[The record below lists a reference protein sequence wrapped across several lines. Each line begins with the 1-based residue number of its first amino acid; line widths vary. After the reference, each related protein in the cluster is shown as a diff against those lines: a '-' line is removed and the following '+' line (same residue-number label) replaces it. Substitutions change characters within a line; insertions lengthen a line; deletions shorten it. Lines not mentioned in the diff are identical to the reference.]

1 MVTYSFLEITE
12 LATGRYKGGEEMFLS
27 KNWNPEIKENF
38 KEFYTT
44 EMRKRV
50 IEIED
55 KGFVDTDIF
64 KKMAENG
71 YFNASG
77 ENLPADIFD
86 FAAVLKEVAKVS
98 GSWALAYHINILS
111 SYAISTA
118 VQDKDIKEKYLKAIK
133 EDGKVCAFALTEPAH
148 GSDLSS
154 LDTKITE
161 HDKAYILSGDKKYIV
176 NGINAELFIV
186 AGQKEDAVYTLLVDK
201 EENPQ
206 GITVK
211 KLNTLGV
218 KGSGLA
224 SVNFS
229 NVYAGEGNVIGRK
242 LMDVLNLINFDR
254 IGSIIMALGMAESAF
269 EKALSHI
276 RQRKQFGKSIG
287 DFQGVQFIVAEM
299 ASSLKI
305 IDHLVDLTLRDFS
318 RNEVNVLSL
327 SINKLECTRLME
339 EIVSKSID
347 LMGGSG
353 YLEEFEVARIYR
365 DSKSVA
371 IGGGTRE
378 VLKNLI
384 GKQMVYKHMI

>member
-1 MVTYSFLEITE
+1 
-12 LATGRYKGGEEMFLS
+12 MFLS
-27 KNWNPEIKENF
+27 KNWNPEIKESF
-38 KEFYTT
+38 KGFYTT
-44 EMRKRV
+44 EMGQRV

-111 SYAISTA
+111 SYAISTQ

-154 LDTKITE
+154 LDTEITE

-176 NGINAELFIV
+176 NGVNAELFIV
-186 AGQKEDAVYTLLVDK
+186 AGQKEDAIYTLLVDK

-229 NVYAGEGNVIGRK
+229 NVYAGEGNLIGKK
-242 LMDVLNLINFDR
+242 LVDVLNLINFDR
-254 IGSIIMALGMAESAF
+254 IGSIVMALGMAESAF

-287 DFQGVQFIVAEM
+287 DFQGIQFIVAEM

-318 RNEVNVLSL
+318 RNEVDVLSL

>member
-12 LATGRYKGGEEMFLS
+12 LATRRYKGGEEMFLS
-27 KNWNPEIKENF
+27 KNWNPEIKESF

-211 KLNTLGV
+211 KLNALGV

-242 LMDVLNLINFDR
+242 LVDVLNLINFDR

-384 GKQMVYKHMI
+384 GKQMVYKYMI